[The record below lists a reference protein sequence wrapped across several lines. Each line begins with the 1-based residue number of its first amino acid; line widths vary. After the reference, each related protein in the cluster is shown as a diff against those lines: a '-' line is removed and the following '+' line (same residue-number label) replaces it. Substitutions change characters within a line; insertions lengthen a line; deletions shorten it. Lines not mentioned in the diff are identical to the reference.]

1 MSDNDASDTV
11 LNFGKRVKKTAQ
23 GPEESDAAEQAL
35 QQARAR
41 SREAM
46 MLDVK
51 LKDGTIE
58 SFDYSL
64 PKRVTYKP
72 DGTLILRFGDDTI
85 RLGGINL
92 ERVRLAVTE
101 GRARLIQVGTQA
113 EEDLKPEEAA
123 HIAWIEIVKRQEQ
136 ADSHADAA

>member
-1 MSDNDASDTV
+1 MGDNDDSNTV
-11 LNFGKRVKKTAQ
+11 VKFENLIRKTPQ
-23 GPEESDAAEQAL
+23 GPEESELAEEAL
-35 QQARAR
+35 KQARAR
-41 SREAM
+41 SREAL

-64 PKRVTYKP
+64 PKRVTYRP

-85 RLGGINL
+85 ILGGINL

-101 GRARLIQVGTQA
+101 GRARLVQVGTQA
-113 EEDLKPEEAA
+113 EEGLKPEEAA
-123 HIAWIEIVKRQEQ
+123 HVKWIEFVKGEEET
-136 ADSHADAA
+136 DSHASAA